1 MSAPTPR
8 LLTVGQAAECLA
20 TGERFIRRLIA
31 ERRIA
36 FVRIGRHIRI
46 PASAIEA
53 FISDGTVHPI
63 TVTSLPGRA
72 A

>member
-1 MSAPTPR
+1 MATEFVP
-8 LLTVGQAAECLA
+8 LLTVEEAAQRLA
-20 TGERFIRRLIA
+20 TGERFVRRLIA

-53 FISDGTVHPI
+53 FIHDGTVQPI